1 MTILLSSSYHT
12 KIFWVLGLLFT
23 GFLIGL
29 YIFQVNA
36 LTILVYRIAETERQ
50 ITEHRQTNTALQ
62 VQANQAVPFKDLE
75 QLAQSRNFERVRSI
89 TYLKIPSGGV
99 AQNQ

>member
-29 YIFQVNA
+29 YIIQVNA
-36 LTILVYRIAETERQ
+36 LTILVYRIAGTERQ
-50 ITEHRQTNTALQ
+50 IAEHRHANTALQ